1 MLKQKVVIAMSGG
14 VDSSVAA
21 YLLKRDGYEV
31 IGMMMRLWSEPG
43 KENSN
48 RCCTPDSVAQAR
60 KVAAYLEIPFYV
72 LDAKQIFYD
81 KVVTGFLEGY
91 KSGIT
96 PNPCLNCNRWIRFD
110 HLYKHAQAFGADYF
124 STGHYVQKVV
134 HSSGLPTLKRA
145 LDERKDQSYVLHV
158 LPSRILPNLLFPIG
172 QYTKDEIR
180 SIALEIGL
188 SVAKRPDSQDL
199 CFLAGGDYR
208 DFLKRHN
215 VLNDIPGNI
224 IDASTQEVISKHNG
238 LSNFTIGQRK
248 GLGFSSEQ
256 PYYVIEKNFKDNS
269 LLVGPKNALG
279 YYRAT
284 VENPNWLIPPEF
296 LTSAKVMVKS
306 RYTARL
312 VSAEILPTSGKD
324 IFDIVFQDSQRD
336 LTPGQAAVIYQDDL
350 LFGGGVIKSTSRE

>member
-1 MLKQKVVIAMSGG
+1 MSGG

-21 YLLKRDGYEV
+21 YLLKQEGYEV

-60 KVAAYLEIPFYV
+60 KVAANLEIPFYV
-72 LDAKQIFYD
+72 LDAKQIFYE

-91 KSGIT
+91 RNGIT

-110 HLYKHAQAFGADYF
+110 YLYKHAHMFGADFF

-134 HSSGLPTLKRA
+134 HPSGLSALKRA
-145 LDERKDQSYVLHV
+145 IDDHKDQSYVLHV
-158 LPSRILPNLLFPIG
+158 LPAELLPKLLFPIG
-172 QYTKDEIR
+172 KYSKEEIR

-215 VLNDIPGNI
+215 VLDDLPGDI
-224 IDASTQEVISKHNG
+224 IDSLTHEVISRHNG

-248 GLGFSSEQ
+248 GLGFSSDRA
-256 PYYVIEKNFKDNS
+256 YYVIEKNFKENT
-269 LLVGPKNALG
+269 LLVGPSQALG
-279 YYRAT
+279 YHRAT
-284 VENPNWLIPPEF
+284 IQNPNWLIPMELLSSPQ
-296 LTSAKVMVKS
+296 VMVKS

-312 VSAEILPTSGKD
+312 APAEILPDSRYGTID
-324 IFDIVFQDSQRD
+324 IQFFESQRD

-350 LFGGGVIKSTSRE
+350 VFGGGIIKSTSRV

>member
-1 MLKQKVVIAMSGG
+1 MSGG

-60 KVAAYLEIPFYV
+60 KVAANLEIPFYV
-72 LDAKQIFYD
+72 LDSKQIFYD
-81 KVVTGFLEGY
+81 KVVSGFLEGY
-91 KSGIT
+91 RNGIT

-110 HLYKHAQAFGADYF
+110 HLYEHAQAFGADFF

-145 LDERKDQSYVLHV
+145 IDDRKDQSYVLHV

-172 QYTKDEIR
+172 QYSKDEIR

-208 DFLKRHN
+208 EFLKRHN
-215 VLNDIPGNI
+215 ALNDISGDI
-224 IDASTQEVISKHNG
+224 IDSSTQEVISKHNG

-248 GLGFSSEQ
+248 GLGFSSDR
-256 PYYVIEKNFKDNS
+256 PYYVIEKNFKDNT
-269 LLVGPKNALG
+269 LLVGHSNALG
-279 YYRAT
+279 YHRAT
-284 VENPNWLIPPEF
+284 VENPNWLIPAEF
-296 LTSAKVMVKS
+296 LSSAKVMVKS

-312 VSAEILPTSGKD
+312 AQAELIRNSENGG
-324 IFDIVFQDSQRD
+324 FDILFQESQRD

-350 LFGGGVIKSTSRE
+350 VFGGGIIKSTSRD